1 MRQLILQ
8 LEQDNFD
15 LTKALEDQRSVLSD
29 REKETKQFEKKIRL
43 LNEKYET
50 LQRSSQSYESQ
61 KRQVENEVYLSYN
74 TFEILFNAIL
84 KIYIW
89 TTFINFLFDFL
100 AAWKATRTCPQRT
113 NRKAPFETGNRFINL
128 TVFWIIKFQLNCKNI

>member
-1 MRQLILQ
+1 MIYLEERIRLRRTLYTDWTHRRMLKKICVFYTFIISINFIFLYVNCKSIFFLFTLSEDEVRQLILQ

-43 LNEKYET
+43 MNEKYEM

-61 KRQVENEVYLSYN
+61 KRQVENEVYL
-74 TFEILFNAIL
+74 
-84 KIYIW
+84 
-89 TTFINFLFDFL
+89 
-100 AAWKATRTCPQRT
+100 
-113 NRKAPFETGNRFINL
+113 
-128 TVFWIIKFQLNCKNI
+128 